1 MSGILAGPAALML
14 STVFHARGDAGAPA
28 QPAKVPTSISVSV
41 AAPVDL
47 LVTDPEGLRTGV
59 DPSNGKPLQGIP
71 QATYGANEGMVIG
84 KSGASGVV
92 KVVELRQP
100 APGEYELAVTGASP
114 CSYALEV
121 KTAVA
126 GGKEALFHA
135 PGIPISTG
143 EVHTYFF
150 TVPAVGGQPTVVV
163 GTFDG
168 GGSQPRDVKH
178 LLTYVT
184 PGETTTKLPS
194 GQMYYGLHVVY
205 GPQVRSETFKATLNG
220 VDITNT
226 FKPQAST
233 AQMVNLQLRL
243 GANVLLLSITGRLKD
258 GNVGTDNDRLV
269 FRVP

>member
-47 LVTDPEGLRTGV
+47 LVTDPEGHRTGV
-59 DPSNGKPLQGIP
+59 DPASGEPLLGIA
-71 QATYGANEGMVIG
+71 QATYSANEGMVIG
-84 KSGASGVV
+84 RSGASGVV

-100 APGEYELAVTGASP
+100 APGEYELAVTGTAP

-126 GGKEALFHA
+126 GGKGATFLA
-135 PGIPISTG
+135 AAIPIGTG
-143 EVHTYFF
+143 DVHTYFF
-150 TVPAVGGQPTVVV
+150 HVPASGTQPTVVT

-168 GGSQPRDVKH
+168 GGSQSREIKQF
-178 LLTYVT
+178 LSYVS
-184 PGETTTKLPS
+184 PGENTSKLPA

-205 GPQVRSETFKATLNG
+205 GPYVRAETFKATLNG
-220 VDITNT
+220 VDITST

-243 GANVLLLSITGRLKD
+243 GANVLLLSITGRHE